1 MWGTDDIDVRWDE
14 SGEGE
19 KGGTERQT
27 DRQFFS
33 MAVTGYTSVEAS
45 ISNGVNTSTTT
56 TRSTLPLS
64 SSHSSELKKGKSS
77 LQL

>member
-1 MWGTDDIDVRWDE
+1 ME
-14 SGEGE
+14 EE
-19 KGGTERQT
+19 KGEIERQT

-33 MAVTGYTSVEAS
+33 LAVTGYTSVEAS

-56 TRSTLPLS
+56 TTRSTLSLS
-64 SSHSSELKKGKSS
+64 SSHSSEEKKGKSS

>member
-1 MWGTDDIDVRWDE
+1 MGIEEER
-14 SGEGE
+14 GE
-19 KGGTERQT
+19 TERQT

-56 TRSTLPLS
+56 RSTLPLS
-64 SSHSSELKKGKSS
+64 SSHSSEEKKGKSS